1 MVKTPEEYFAA
12 QSFAAPGAGK
22 AIPGDSLTAAERD
35 FVAKYLGTD
44 ALAGLPDMAAVASSA
59 AVGLPLSGA
68 SLSGGNATGQGQPRP
83 LSIKAGLQALP
94 MVQMVSFYVQG
105 QLFLLPVALIHE
117 VLRHLPLVRLPK
129 APPYMAGVINLRG
142 KVTPLL
148 YLDALLTL
156 DGHGAYTKQHF
167 IVICETEELQ
177 LGLIIDKVHSMY
189 HVPQD
194 AIHWNAEVQ
203 LGDSAELL
211 YGIADISG
219 RICGIVAPELIVRK
233 VQGL

>member
-22 AIPGDSLTAAERD
+22 ESPNSALTEAERD
-35 FVAKYLGTD
+35 FVAKYLGAD
-44 ALAGLPDMAAVASSA
+44 ALAALPDVAPG
-59 AVGLPLSGA
+59 AVGLPLCGA
-68 SLSGGNATGQGQPRP
+68 QPSAELAAGDQSRGLSV
-83 LSIKAGLQALP
+83 KASLQALP
-94 MVQMVSFYVQG
+94 IVQMVSFYVQK

-129 APPYMAGVINLRG
+129 APPFMAGVVNLRG

-148 YLDALLTL
+148 YLDTLLTL
-156 DGHGAYTKQHF
+156 DGRGVYTKDHF
-167 IVICETEELQ
+167 IVICETADLQ

-189 HVPQD
+189 HVPQAD
-194 AIHWNAEVQ
+194 ILWNAEVQ
-203 LGDSAELL
+203 LGESAELL
-211 YGIADISG
+211 YGIADING

-233 VQGL
+233 VQGE